1 MGWDEKDLTLISR
14 FGIES
19 ACTVHLEPHHCSGTY
34 LAVWSASSSGPVK
47 VARIGM
53 FWPDGS
59 RHPVPVDSGLVT
71 LQLDIYAFRCPWW
84 DSVLRVARW
93 GLRISSTRLEKA
105 MWSQMSLMRQYPRTV
120 ARWGL
125 RITGTRLEKAT
136 WSNSGELGW
145 SYSQVATGS
154 NTSSAFNYYLW
165 PWES

>member
-1 MGWDEKDLTLISR
+1 MHCSSR
-14 FGIES
+14 TTSLFWHIFGGLVGFKLRACESCQNRNVLAWWKQAPS
-19 ACTVHLEPHHCSGTY
+19 ACGFRTGHTAAGH
-34 LAVWSASSSGPVK
+34 
-47 VARIGM
+47 
-53 FWPDGS
+53 
-59 RHPVPVDSGLVT
+59 
-71 LQLDIYAFRCPWW
+71 YAFRCPWW

-105 MWSQMSLMRQYPRTV
+105 MWSQMSLMRQCPRTV

-136 WSNSGELGW
+136 WSNNGELGW